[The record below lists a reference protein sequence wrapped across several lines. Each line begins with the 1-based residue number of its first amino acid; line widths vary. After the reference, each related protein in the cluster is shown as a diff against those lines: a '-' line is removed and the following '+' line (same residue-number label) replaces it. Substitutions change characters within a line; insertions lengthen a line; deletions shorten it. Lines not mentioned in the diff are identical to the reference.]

1 MGGTMHIVKH
11 LWNHKGLTLIELLI
25 VTAIFGI
32 MAEVVDYGFLRQMP
46 KRRLQG
52 AATLVAWD
60 LMEARSLAIKQHSQI
75 RLSFPDNHVYTIW
88 NDVNHNGAVDTNEE
102 SVKDIQQQYGDII
115 FDISETDVA
124 NPLFT
129 SRGTSSGN
137 SSILI
142 KSSAGSKTISINI
155 SGFVVVD

>member
-11 LWNHKGLTLIELLI
+11 LWNHTGLTLIELLI
-25 VTAIFGI
+25 VTAILGI

-46 KRRLQG
+46 QRRLHG
-52 AATLVAWD
+52 AATMVAWD

-75 RLSFPDNHVYTIW
+75 RVSFPDNHAYTIW
-88 NDVNHNGAVDTNEE
+88 NDINHNGTVDSDEE
-102 SVKDIQQQYGDII
+102 KVKDIQQQYDDVI
-115 FDISETDVA
+115 FDISETDVT

-129 SRGTSSGN
+129 SRGTSPGN
-137 SSILI
+137 SSIII
-142 KSSAGSKTISINI
+142 KSPAGSKTISINI

>member
-1 MGGTMHIVKH
+1 MHIVKH

-25 VTAIFGI
+25 VTAILGI

-52 AATLVAWD
+52 AATMVAWD
-60 LMEARSLAIKQHSQI
+60 LMEARSMAITQHSQI
-75 RLSFPDNHVYTIW
+75 RLSFPDSHAYAIW
-88 NDVNHNGAVDTNEE
+88 NDVNHNGVIDADEE
-102 SVKDIQQQYGDII
+102 KVKDIQEQYDNVI
-115 FDISETDVA
+115 FDTSETDVA

-137 SSILI
+137 SAILI
-142 KSSAGSKTISINI
+142 KSSAGLKNISISI